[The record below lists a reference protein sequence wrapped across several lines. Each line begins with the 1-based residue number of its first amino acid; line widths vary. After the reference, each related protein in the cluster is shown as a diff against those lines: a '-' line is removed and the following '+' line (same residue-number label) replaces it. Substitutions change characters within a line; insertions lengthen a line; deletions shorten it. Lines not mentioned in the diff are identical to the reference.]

1 MEAIL
6 RRVPDVRRTL
16 TTGDL
21 TQPGG
26 ERAPGRSAGSHRRSV
41 IPGPV
46 AALALLLAVPACT
59 LAPEPLETT
68 AVGEAARAALDSAAA
83 EQVPVTRPIDLAE
96 AMARAV
102 MYNLDARIQ
111 RLEETVRSRQLVQAN
126 LAMLPALTAGAG
138 YAGRDQF
145 EASYSRSLESGQ
157 RYLLNNTSQDR
168 DIFTRDLQLS
178 WNILDLGLSYVRAE
192 QAGDRMLLA
201 AEERRRVMARVVEEV
216 RAAYWRALAAEYVGR
231 ELQVLQGRVKGAVE
245 QAEKLVVNGQASP
258 VAALAAQRDLH
269 ELTERVQQI
278 HQDVAAARN
287 QLAALMNL
295 PAGTRFSL
303 VRPSSP
309 RFPALPATPEKALG
323 EALRE
328 RPEIRAALYGQRVE
342 EREATAALLELLPGI
357 TLSTGPNV
365 TSNSYTYANDWVSWG
380 AKASWNLL
388 RLASYP
394 ARKSEQKAREDL
406 AAEKLKA
413 TVASVALQVHV
424 SRLRYDL
431 ARQRAETLAR
441 YEATQRRLLAQVQA
455 SAATSLTGDNELVR
469 EQLNAL
475 LSRARLDVAVA
486 DAQAAF
492 GGVLTAM
499 GRDPYPAEAGGSLA
513 DLANAFRRGVV
524 GPT

>member
-1 MEAIL
+1 MQTILSQIPNGRRHQAPAAANLADAEAGADPTAS
-6 RRVPDVRRTL
+6 RRRRFV
-16 TTGDL
+16 G
-21 TQPGG
+21 
-26 ERAPGRSAGSHRRSV
+26 
-41 IPGPV
+41 PGPV
-46 AALALLLAVPACT
+46 AAIALLLAVPACT
-59 LAPEPLETT
+59 LAPEPLETG
-68 AVGEAARAALDSAAA
+68 AVGEAARAALDAAAA
-83 EQVPVTRPIDLAE
+83 EQVPVSRPIDLAE

-102 MYNLDARIQ
+102 MYNLDARVQ
-111 RLEETVRSRQLVQAN
+111 LLEEAVRSRQLMQAN
-126 LAMLPALTAGAG
+126 LSMLPALTASAG

-145 EASYSRSLESGQ
+145 DASYSRSLESGQ

-192 QAGDRMLLA
+192 QAGDRVLLA
-201 AEERRRVMARVVEEV
+201 REERRRVLARVVEEV

-245 QAEKLVVNGQASP
+245 QAEKLVANRQASP

-269 ELTERVQQI
+269 ELTERVQQV
-278 HQDVAAARN
+278 HQEVAAARN

-309 RFPALPATPEKALG
+309 RFPALPASPDKALA

-328 RPEIRAALYGQRVE
+328 RPEIRAALYGQRIE

-406 AAEKLKA
+406 AAEKVKA

-441 YEATQRRLLAQVQA
+441 YEATQRKLLEQVQA
-455 SAATSLTGDNELVR
+455 SAATSITGDNELVR

-486 DAQAAF
+486 DAHAAY

-499 GRDPYPAEAGGSLA
+499 GRDPYPTEAGATLA
-513 DLANAFRRGVV
+513 DLAKAFRRGSI